1 MCLALIGGAIS
12 AAGAIA
18 SASAQS
24 ASYKAQAKY
33 QKRQASLE
41 EQQGAY
47 EANRQKTAND
57 QQIADMRGQYLQGGI
72 ALEGSPSSVIES
84 SATQASLDEQSIK
97 FGSKIRADNARF
109 SASLASANASTAM
122 TGGFLSAAGAMIG
135 GINNQIT
142 QNAQRTMIRNP
153 YANF

>member
-1 MCLALIGGAIS
+1 MCLTLIGGAIS
-12 AAGAIA
+12 AAGALA

-33 QKRQASLE
+33 QQRQASLE

-57 QQIADMRGQYLQGGI
+57 QQLADMRGQYLQSGI
-72 ALEGSPSSVIES
+72 ALEGSPSTVIES

-109 SASLASANASTAM
+109 SANLARANASSAM
-122 TGGFLSAAGAMIG
+122 TGGYFKAAGIAVQTATDLVQQAAG
-135 GINNQIT
+135 K
-142 QNAQRTMIRNP
+142 TMIRNP
-153 YANF
+153 YAGF